1 LFSSLRH
8 IVKSGS
14 IGIKIFIV
22 DSLSKGI
29 IKFMADRKHMSDKV
43 IKEIFNFIGE
53 LYLKPAKVRLVRD
66 LVNKTVIS
74 KFERKT

>member
-29 IKFMADRKHMSDKV
+29 IKFMADSKHMNDKV
-43 IKEIFNFIGE
+43 IKEIFNFIGG
-53 LYLKPAKVRLVRD
+53 LNLKPVKVRSVRD
-66 LVNKTVIS
+66 LINKTVIS
-74 KFERKT
+74 KLERKT